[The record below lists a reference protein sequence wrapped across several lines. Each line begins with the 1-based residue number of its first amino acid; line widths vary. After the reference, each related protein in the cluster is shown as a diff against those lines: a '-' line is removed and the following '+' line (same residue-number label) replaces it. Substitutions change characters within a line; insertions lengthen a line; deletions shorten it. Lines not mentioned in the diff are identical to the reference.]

1 MSIHERGNNR
11 QVLYLLIEYTEAVQC
26 YTAAIEQYP
35 SSGYAHEVA
44 ICYANRAAC
53 HLKLVRHETHVH
65 RHTIASDSLPTFM
78 SRRTIKRL

>member
-53 HLKLVRHETHVH
+53 HLKLVRHGRHVYID
-65 RHTIASDSLPTFM
+65 TLLQVTLYLP
-78 SRRTIKRL
+78 S